1 MKTQSHSS
9 WFLAI
14 NGAVSS
20 FKRRCLFFPYARIHF
35 GSFSFSCECNDLFLC
50 ECFVSWLSHLAWS
63 KRYSH
68 KTEWVF
74 VFVIICENSK
84 TQINKYTTN
93 LSHILKRGVWWRH
106 TLGLRW
112 SHRERIAFH
121 IRFFFRFGIQT
132 IKEIIN
138 EMRVSIA

>member
-20 FKRRCLFFPYARIHF
+20 FKRRCLFFRMRVFISVHSVLVVNAMIYFCA
-35 GSFSFSCECNDLFLC
+35 SVLSM
-50 ECFVSWLSHLAWS
+50 LSHLAWS

-121 IRFFFRFGIQT
+121 IRFFFFDLEYSLSKR
-132 IKEIIN
+132 
-138 EMRVSIA
+138 